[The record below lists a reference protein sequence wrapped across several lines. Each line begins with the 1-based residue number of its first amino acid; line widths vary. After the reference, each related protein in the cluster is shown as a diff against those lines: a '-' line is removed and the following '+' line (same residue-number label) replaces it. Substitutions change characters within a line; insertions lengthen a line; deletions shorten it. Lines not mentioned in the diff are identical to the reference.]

1 MNNRFLVQL
10 LTSRRNYDVAEI
22 LHGNGM
28 LSCLVTDFYRTFL
41 SKYFRTLFPLYRYVY
56 NSHNDN
62 LHDALVKKNIVAGI
76 LYRLKLRLHPN
87 NNYGA
92 TVQSYMMLS
101 RCSIQVIKQ
110 DKSINSI
117 YAYDTGALELFEYIA
132 THDTSIKN
140 LYLEQCVAP
149 RLSQIAMYKR
159 FSSLYGVDYSEEIES
174 CKKLHLRELREWELA
189 KKIIVPSDYV
199 CNEMIKCGVNP
210 DKICIVPYGYSSP
223 YSHAEI
229 EKHIIEKQHIRNN
242 KIRILYVGNGGYRK
256 GVLDLIDIAERLK
269 VSSDI
274 EFRIAGNMGNIKERI
289 DSIGFNNLTLLGVL
303 DKKRLYQEY
312 LKADIYILPS
322 YLEGSAMSIQ
332 EALSFGL
339 PVITTHESGSFIT
352 NNQEGYIFDAG
363 DIEGMYDA
371 IQLLAQDEQL
381 RYTMSH
387 KALDLMQK
395 NTLMTY
401 QQNLLSVLLKK

>member
-22 LHGNGM
+22 LHSNGM
-28 LSCLVTDFYRTFL
+28 LSYLVTDFYRTL
-41 SKYFRTLFPLYRYVY
+41 MSKYFRTLFPPYKYVY

-62 LHDALVKKNIVAGI
+62 LPDALVKNNIVAGI
-76 LYRLKLRLHPN
+76 LYRLKLKLHPN

-92 TVQSYMMLS
+92 TVQSYKMLS
-101 RCSIQVIKQ
+101 RHSIQVVKQ
-110 DKSINSI
+110 DKTINSI

-132 THDTSIKN
+132 THDTSVKN

-149 RLSQIAMYKR
+149 RTSQIAMYKR
-159 FSSLYGVDYSEEIES
+159 FSSLYGVDYNEEIES

-199 CNEMIKCGVNP
+199 RNEMIKCGVNP

-229 EKHIIEKQHIRNN
+229 EKHIIEKQHIRNK

-289 DSIGFNNLTLLGVL
+289 DSIKFNNLTLLGVL

-339 PVITTHESGSFIT
+339 PVITTYESGSFIT
-352 NNQEGYIFDAG
+352 NNREGYIFDAG
-363 DIEGMYDA
+363 DIEGMYNA
-371 IQLLAQDEQL
+371 IQLLAQNEQL

-395 NTLMTY
+395 NTLITY
-401 QQNLLSVLLKK
+401 QHNLLSVLLKK

>member
-62 LHDALVKKNIVAGI
+62 LYDALVKKNIVAGI

>member
-1 MNNRFLVQL
+1 
-10 LTSRRNYDVAEI
+10 
-22 LHGNGM
+22 
-28 LSCLVTDFYRTFL
+28 
-41 SKYFRTLFPLYRYVY
+41 
-56 NSHNDN
+56 
-62 LHDALVKKNIVAGI
+62 
-76 LYRLKLRLHPN
+76 
-87 NNYGA
+87 
-92 TVQSYMMLS
+92 MLS
-101 RCSIQVIKQ
+101 RCSIQVVKQ

-132 THDTSIKN
+132 AHDTNVKN

-149 RLSQIAMYKR
+149 RSSQIAMYKR
-159 FSSLYGVDYSEEIES
+159 FSSLYRADYGEEIES

-199 CNEMIKCGVNP
+199 RNEMIKCGVNP

-229 EKHIIEKQHIRNN
+229 EKHIIEKQRIRN
-242 KIRILYVGNGGYRK
+242 KKVQVLYVGNGGYRK
-256 GVLDLIDIAERLK
+256 GVLDLIDIAERLN

-274 EFRIAGNMGNIKERI
+274 EFRLAGNMGNIKERLG
-289 DSIGFNNLTLLGVL
+289 SIEFNNLTLLGVL
-303 DKKRLYQEY
+303 DKKSLYQEY

-352 NNQEGYIFDAG
+352 NNREGYIFDAG
-363 DIEGMYDA
+363 DIEGMCNA
-371 IQLLAQDEQL
+371 IQLLTQNEQL

-395 NTLMTY
+395 NTLITY
-401 QQNLLSVLLKK
+401 QHNLLSVLLKK

>member
-22 LHGNGM
+22 LHSNGM
-28 LSCLVTDFYRTFL
+28 LSALVTDFYRTFL
-41 SKYFRTLFPLYRYVY
+41 SKYFRTLFPLYKYIY
-56 NSHNDN
+56 NSYNDN
-62 LHDALVKKNIVAGI
+62 LPDALVEKNIVAGI
-76 LYRLKLRLHPN
+76 LYRLKLRLHPKD
-87 NNYGA
+87 NYDA
-92 TVQSYMMLS
+92 TVESYKMLS
-101 RCSIQVIKQ
+101 RCSIQVVKQ

-132 THDTSIKN
+132 AHDTSVKN

-149 RLSQIAMYKR
+149 RSSQIAMYKR
-159 FSSLYGVDYSEEIES
+159 FSSLYRADYSEEIES

-199 CNEMIKCGVNP
+199 RNEMIKCGVNP

-229 EKHIIEKQHIRNN
+229 ENHIIEKQCIRNK
-242 KIRILYVGNGGYRK
+242 KIRVLYVGNGGYRK

-274 EFRIAGNMGNIKERI
+274 EFRIAGNMGNIKERLG
-289 DSIGFNNLTLLGVL
+289 SIEFNNLTLLGVL
-303 DKKRLYQEY
+303 DKKSLYQEY

-352 NNQEGYIFDAG
+352 NNREGYIFDAG
-363 DIEGMYDA
+363 DIEGMCNA
-371 IQLLAQDEQL
+371 IQLLTQNEQL

-395 NTLMTY
+395 NTLITY
-401 QQNLLSVLLKK
+401 QHNLLSVLLKK